1 MKIST
6 YDLNIKF
13 SQFFFF
19 GLFLGYIVYNIF
31 ILFGLPSFLGGY
43 FGGATLLGFIVFSLL
58 LKSTLKNICKTSLF
72 FSSLVI
78 VSFLWVV
85 IVTLA
90 SILGGS
96 NSQARMQSYT
106 LLITWLP
113 LFCTGF
119 YIVLAEKEK
128 LKKISVFL
136 LILFAFYA
144 AYHVISTSTYMLPF
158 TKGGDVEDKNFATY
172 QGIARNLSVIGIFL
186 TAYISDKL
194 KNLACVLMVSI
205 LLFLVGAR
213 SEFYAYML
221 ITLGYHALV
230 AFKLKSSFL
239 VILTFLVFSAGIAIN
254 YYEEIQSS
262 RQFNISDLSQDASWA
277 LRNEMKEY
285 AIEQIKKHPILGDFG
300 GHGYF
305 DDAQGNS
312 IGSYSH
318 NILSGYQNYG
328 LLFFLSFGAM
338 CYFSFFYSLKKL
350 IQNPRDSD
358 WVCAF
363 LFTFLTA
370 FLITFS
376 KAIFWQVPYLAW
388 GIFMGALY
396 KDKFIK
402 NKPRS

>member
-6 YDLNIKF
+6 YHLNIKF
-13 SQFFFF
+13 SQLFFF
-19 GLFLGYIVYNIF
+19 GLFLGYILYNIF

-58 LKSTLKNICKTSLF
+58 LKSTIKNICKTSLF

-78 VSFLWVV
+78 VSFLWVI
-85 IVTLA
+85 IVTLV
-90 SILGGS
+90 SILDGS

-136 LILFAFYA
+136 LILFSFYA
-144 AYHVISTSTYMLPF
+144 VYHVISTSTYMLPF
-158 TKGGDVEDKNFATY
+158 TKGGDVDDENFATY
-172 QGIARNLSVIGIFL
+172 QGIARNLTIIGVFL
-186 TAYISDKL
+186 TAYISSKL
-194 KNLACVLMVSI
+194 KNLACVLMLSA

-239 VILTFLVFSAGIAIN
+239 VILTFIVFSAGIAIN
-254 YYEEIQSS
+254 YYEELQSS

-285 AIEQIKKHPILGDFG
+285 AIEQIKTHPILGNFG

-305 DDAQGNS
+305 DDTQGNS

-328 LLFFLSFGAM
+328 LLFFLSYGAM
-338 CYFSFFYSLKKL
+338 CFFSFFYSLRKL
-350 IQNPRDSD
+350 IQAPKDSD
-358 WVCAF
+358 WVFAF
-363 LFTFLTA
+363 LLTFLTA
-370 FLITFS
+370 FLIIFS
-376 KAIFWQVPYLAW
+376 KSVFWQVPYLAW
-388 GIFMGALY
+388 GVFMGVLY

-402 NKPRS
+402 IKTRS